1 METINSGLYLFGST
15 DQIRSLE
22 KIKFFKKEIR
32 KRKMWFKMF
41 NRCTVVMQDASYLRR
56 WSE

>member
-1 METINSGLYLFGST
+1 METINSGLYLFGNT

-41 NRCTVVMQDASYLRR
+41 NRCTVVMQDASYLRH
-56 WSE
+56 